1 MTDSSFRVGVKDA
14 VKSAVSFV
22 NEMYEGQA
30 LKDLLLEEVE
40 MEQEADAWLV
50 TIGFSLSQEDVSPSH
65 ASTTSRK
72 LRRVYKVVTIN
83 AQSGVPLSMK
93 IREL

>member
-22 NEMYEGQA
+22 NEMYEGQD

-40 MEQEADAWLV
+40 MEQEIDAWLV
-50 TIGFSLSQEDVSPSH
+50 TIGFSLPQEDVSPSH
-65 ASTTSRK
+65 AATTSRK